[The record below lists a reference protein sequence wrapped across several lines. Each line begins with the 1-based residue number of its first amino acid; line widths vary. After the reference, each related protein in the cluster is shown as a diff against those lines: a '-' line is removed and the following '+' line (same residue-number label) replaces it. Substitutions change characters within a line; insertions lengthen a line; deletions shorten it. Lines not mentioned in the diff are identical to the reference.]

1 MRDRRIFT
9 LIELLVVIAIIAIL
23 ASMLLPALNRARER
37 ARGITCLNR
46 LKQIGTLVGLYTN
59 DYKGTINIW
68 EKNGPH
74 YYGHLLYYSNMLG
87 NVDGKSI
94 ETLTCP
100 ALEVKMTDDWVYTAL
115 AQQYGSLHAG
125 VDLDY
130 QKNFN
135 NAYKLV
141 TVSESE
147 KYMVLNLPGLRHASK
162 FPICFDTIDTT
173 TGRSA
178 LQMNDKSGEIGFHF
192 RHGGSANL
200 LYADGHSGGKN
211 PRALW
216 NEFIRNKAPL
226 NGFLTHPL
234 VYRLDNYKLNYVF

>member
-1 MRDRRIFT
+1 MNYLLD
-9 LIELLVVIAIIAIL
+9 LIVIAIIAVL
-23 ASMLLPALNRARER
+23 AAMLLPALNQAREK

-46 LKQIGTLVGLYTN
+46 QKQIGTLVSLYTN
-59 DYKGTINIW
+59 DYSGNINIW

-74 YYGHLLYYSNMLG
+74 FYGHMLYYSNLLG
-87 NVDGKSI
+87 DIDGESI

-100 ALEVKMTDDWVYTAL
+100 ALEVKMTDDWVYTTL

-125 VDLDY
+125 IDLDY

-147 KYMVLNLPGLRHASK
+147 KYMVLNLPGLRHASM

-178 LQMNDKSGEIGFHF
+178 LQMNDKSGKIGFHF
-192 RHGGSANL
+192 RHGGNANL

-211 PRALW
+211 PRVLW
-216 NEFIRNKAPL
+216 NEFVRNKAPL
-226 NGFLTHPL
+226 NSFLTHPL
-234 VYRLDNYKLNYVF
+234 VYRLNNYKLNYVF

>member
-115 AQQYGSLHAG
+115 AQQYGSLHR
-125 VDLDY
+125 
-130 QKNFN
+130 QCHNFFGSFHC
-135 NAYKLV
+135 LSC
-141 TVSESE
+141 TVCGMISQQH
-147 KYMVLNLPGLRHASK
+147 PGR
-162 FPICFDTIDTT
+162 
-173 TGRSA
+173 
-178 LQMNDKSGEIGFHF
+178 
-192 RHGGSANL
+192 
-200 LYADGHSGGKN
+200 
-211 PRALW
+211 
-216 NEFIRNKAPL
+216 
-226 NGFLTHPL
+226 
-234 VYRLDNYKLNYVF
+234 